1 MNTGIVI
8 LAAGNSSR
16 LGRPKQL
23 LTFGDRTLLSI
34 VMEEAL
40 ETSYR
45 PILVVTGAYATE
57 ITEIHEHPEV
67 TYVYNTSW
75 ESGMASSIVKGISA
89 ILDIN
94 INLENIILAV
104 ADQVMIHAKIFEK
117 LQEKHQITGK
127 DIVACSYAETIG
139 TPVLFNKKY
148 FSKLLQL
155 RGEAGA
161 KKLLLQYPSD
171 IELIKFEN
179 GEIDIDTE
187 ADYKNLI
194 SKQ

>member
-1 MNTGIVI
+1 MNTGIII

-23 LTFGDRTLLSI
+23 LTFGSKTLLSI
-34 VMEEAL
+34 VMDEAL
-40 ETSYR
+40 KTSYK
-45 PILVVTGAYATE
+45 PILVVTGAHATE
-57 ITEIHEHPEV
+57 ITEKHRSSGV
-67 TYVYNTSW
+67 LYVHNPDW
-75 ESGMASSIVKGISA
+75 ESGMASSIVKGIGA

-94 INLENIILAV
+94 SNLDNIILAV

-117 LQEKHQITGK
+117 LQEKHQLTGK
-127 DIVACSYAETIG
+127 EIIACSYSETIG

-148 FSKLLQL
+148 FGKLLQL